1 MSTNE
6 THHATIRVED
16 DRLLRGQGRFVD
28 DDVGEARAF
37 AYFVRSPHAFARI
50 AQIDT
55 AAAREA
61 KGVLAVLTAAD
72 MKAAR
77 GGNLSGHPPMTGP
90 GGAKLVPPFRPA
102 LADGRVMH
110 IGEAGA
116 AVIAHSP
123 APPQGA
129 AEQGLVG
136 GEERTPRGRAR
147 AAG

>member
-61 KGVLAVLTAAD
+61 KGLLAELTAAH
-72 MKAAR
+72 MNAA
-77 GGNLSGHPPMTGP
+77 GVGNVSVHPPMTGR
-90 GGAKLVPPFRPA
+90 GGAKLVLPLHPPPA
-102 LADGRVMH
+102 H
-110 IGEAGA
+110 
-116 AVIAHSP
+116 
-123 APPQGA
+123 
-129 AEQGLVG
+129 
-136 GEERTPRGRAR
+136 
-147 AAG
+147 